1 MNKEEFQKALK
12 PITDGLFGKQGTRR
26 YERPHF
32 PLRPLDR
39 MLWDLASVDAVEWFR
54 YVFSREPLNGKFN
67 DGQRRDW
74 MEHAMACGREYAVKV
89 MEEYKST
96 DPEVI
101 AKAMGMKVSYP
112 TYPEKTDR
120 VLFAEYRV
128 PDTICIYMDAV
139 KKAKKYLERPE
150 IRDVLTD
157 SLNIS
162 KLLLAHELFHYVEE
176 KYKHEIY
183 TKTEKVR
190 LWSLGPLHNDSTIIA
205 LSEIAAMAFAREIT
219 GIPYAPYVMDV
230 FLVYGYSP
238 EEASGLYEEMMEFAG
253 RKACPSVEELEAGGP
268 EGGCGKAEDG

>member
-12 PITDGLFGKQGTRR
+12 PITDGLFGKQGTKR

-39 MLWDLASVDAVEWFR
+39 ILGDLAAIEPVEWFR
-54 YVFSREPLNGKFN
+54 YVFSREPLNGKFT
-67 DGQRRDW
+67 DEQRRSW
-74 MEHAMACGREYAVKV
+74 MEQALACGQEYARKV
-89 MEEYKST
+89 MEEYKSS

-139 KKAKKYLERPE
+139 KKAKKFLEKPE
-150 IRDVLTD
+150 IREILTEG
-157 SLNIS
+157 LNIS
-162 KLLLAHELFHYVEE
+162 RLLLAHELFHNVEE

-183 TKTEKVR
+183 TKTEKIR
-190 LWSLGPLHNDSTIIA
+190 LWSLGPVHNDSTIIA
-205 LSEIAAMAFAREIT
+205 LSEIAAMAFAKEIT

-253 RKACPSVEELEAGGP
+253 LEPCAP
-268 EGGCGKAEDG
+268 EQAPDPD

>member
-1 MNKEEFQKALK
+1 MKKEEFQKALK
-12 PITDGLFGKQGTRR
+12 PITDGLFGKHVTKR

-32 PLRPLDR
+32 PLRPLER
-39 MLWDLASVDAVEWFR
+39 MLLDLAAIPAVEWDR

-67 DGQRRDW
+67 DAQRRGW
-74 MEHAMACGREYAVKV
+74 MEQALACGQEYAGKV
-89 MEEYKST
+89 MKEYGSS
-96 DPEVI
+96 DPEHL

-139 KKAKKYLERPE
+139 KKAKKFLEQPG
-150 IRDVLTD
+150 IRDVLTERLD
-157 SLNIS
+157 IAG
-162 KLLLAHELFHYVEE
+162 LLLAHELFHYVEE
-176 KYKHEIY
+176 VYKDEIY
-183 TKTEKVR
+183 TKTEKIR
-190 LWSLGPLHNDSTIIA
+190 LWSLGPVHNDSAVIA

-219 GIPYAPYVMDV
+219 GIPYAPYLMDV

-253 RKACPSVEELEAGGP
+253 LAPCGP
-268 EGGCGKAEDG
+268 EQPHDAGQGGT

>member
-12 PITDGLFGKQGTRR
+12 PITTGLFGKQGTRR

-39 MLWDLASVDAVEWFR
+39 MLKDLAAIQAADWFR

-67 DGQRRDW
+67 DEQRRNW
-74 MEHAMACGREYAVKV
+74 MEHALACGREYAVRV
-89 MEEYKST
+89 MREYGSG
-96 DPEVI
+96 DAQVI

-112 TYPEKTDR
+112 AYPEKTDR

-139 KKAKKYLERPE
+139 RKAEKLLEKPE
-150 IRDVLTD
+150 IKDVLTAK
-157 SLNIS
+157 LNIS
-162 KLLLAHELFHYVEE
+162 RLLLAHELFHSVEE

-183 TKTEKVR
+183 TKTEKIR
-190 LWSLGPLHNDSTIIA
+190 LWSLGPVHNDSTIIA
-205 LSEIAAMAFAREIT
+205 LSEIAAMAFAREMT

-253 RKACPSVEELEAGGP
+253 LAPCEPEEAS
-268 EGGCGKAEDG
+268 D